1 MRAWHHLYP
10 ALPAFHATEQL
21 RAGLGALVGI
31 SLCAGVVG
39 LSSGLGGL
47 SLYLVAPLGATAVLV
62 FCVPNSPLAQ
72 PWSAFV
78 GNVTSALIALLVVQ
92 VVPAPWTVGV
102 AVGGAIT
109 AMMIVRALH
118 PPGGAVALL
127 TALEP
132 ASAIEAGPLY
142 ALLPVGLTT
151 ATLVLA
157 GVAYNRAT
165 GRAYPFRQPA
175 TEPAD
180 QPAADP
186 ALRLGLTN
194 DQLGALLDRFNQTTN
209 LGITDLGRL
218 LAAAEAEAAQHRFD
232 GTTCADVMTTDLI
245 TVRPGTGLAQA
256 AGLFRKHA
264 IKSLPVVGDDM
275 TLCGIVLQ
283 ADLLKTVAPQA
294 RPAAW
299 RRWGLRRTVADVMRE
314 ADGAVPHDLAV
325 GTLLNRLAEQG
336 SEVIPVM
343 KARQLVGILTRSDIL
358 RLLLQGAEER
368 A

>member
-10 ALPAFHATEQL
+10 ALPPFHATELL

-39 LSSGLGGL
+39 LSSGLGDL

-78 GNVTSALIALLVVQ
+78 GNVTSALIALWVVQ

-175 TEPAD
+175 TEPAG
-180 QPAADP
+180 DP
-186 ALRLGLTN
+186 TLRLGLSN

-218 LAAAEAEAAQHRFD
+218 LAAAEAEAAHHRFD
-232 GTTCADVMTTDLI
+232 GTICADIMTTDLI
-245 TVRPGTGLAQA
+245 TVRPDTTLTQA
-256 AGLFRKHA
+256 ARLFRRHA
-264 IKSLPVVGDDM
+264 IKSLPVVDDDM
-275 TLCGIVLQ
+275 TLQGLVLQ
-283 ADLLKTVAPQA
+283 ADLLESVAPRT
-294 RPAAW
+294 RPATW
-299 RRWGLRRTVADVMRE
+299 RLRVPRRTVSDVMRTV
-314 ADGAVPHDLAV
+314 DGAVPHDLAV
-325 GTLLNRLAEQG
+325 GTLLNRLAKQG
-336 SEVIPVM
+336 NEVIPVM
-343 KARQLVGILTRSDIL
+343 KARQLVGILTRSDII